1 MALIWAPFMPDLF
14 KFMAHT
20 VRFGTVGNEGNG
32 DGWVGLV
39 EMKVLS
45 EIFFF
50 GGGGG
55 VGENTNLNVER
66 NFISILHKHPILHF
80 IELSTDDGI
89 NITLT

>member
-45 EIFFF
+45 ENFFF
-50 GGGGG
+50 LGRRGGWEYEFKR
-55 VGENTNLNVER
+55 GEKFYLNL
-66 NFISILHKHPILHF
+66 
-80 IELSTDDGI
+80 T
-89 NITLT
+89 